1 MLIFDNDE
9 GDDDMWIYMP
19 ALRKIRRI
27 VSSDKGTSFM
37 GSEFSNADMAAE
49 DTDDFSYTLLG
60 TEDTDGEACWKV
72 AVVPNDEDIAD
83 DNGFYRK
90 IMWLSQND
98 FVARRI
104 IFFDFYDEPLKEQSN
119 RNIILVDEKN
129 GKYRAGEMIME
140 NVQNGRKSIMRMD
153 NIVFNPA
160 VKDEYFT
167 TRYLEKQ

>member
-1 MLIFDNDE
+1 
-9 GDDDMWIYMP
+9 
-19 ALRKIRRI
+19 
-27 VSSDKGTSFM
+27 
-37 GSEFSNADMAAE
+37 
-49 DTDDFSYTLLG
+49 
-60 TEDTDGEACWKV
+60 
-72 AVVPNDEDIAD
+72 
-83 DNGFYRK
+83 
-90 IMWLSQND
+90 MWLNQND

-104 IFFDFYDEPLKEQSN
+104 IFFDFYDEPLKEQTN

-160 VKDEYFT
+160 VKDDYFT